1 MKMYTVNIE
10 EGQTIWDVAIQV
22 YGDVFMAWQL
32 VKDNAGVLVDLNT
45 DLVPG
50 MVLNVLVDPTVK
62 DKELMNHFRTQKTI
76 INCRD

>member
-1 MKMYTVNIE
+1 MKMYTINIE

-50 MVLNVLVDPTVK
+50 MVLNIQVEPLVK